1 MNYRDFLATIKS
13 ANFPLV
19 FSLAVIALFGSLFFT
34 PAEPLKQKQTGKQGP
49 DVEQPIEIPVIED
62 KTLDY
67 GISFIHQQGDENLVA
82 IDDVLG
88 PGACVLDYDNDGWVD
103 LFLVNGSGQTRYYGK
118 PYWWQGES
126 GNALLRNI
134 NGQRFEDVTANS
146 GLSASFQGMGCVSAD
161 FDNDGDADLF
171 ITSLGNNRIY
181 KNNGNASFSD
191 ITNGSGV
198 VGEHWSTSATV
209 ADFNQD
215 GLLDIYVANYVD
227 FKKGIHTYEPSSQ
240 FSGDMP
246 ISFQGSYYQPQKK
259 TLYQNIGNLQFKD
272 VTREMNAE
280 NGDGRTLGVAWLDL
294 NKDGWQDL
302 VISNDKGV
310 ASNATLMNDKG
321 KGFSVGNFY
330 SGVNSSAGHRGIS
343 IGDINND
350 GNMDLVFA
358 SDKSNAPLLLVKDGS
373 KLGYVD
379 KARDMGI
386 DVEYFS
392 GFSGWTP
399 GLFDFNNDGWLDLFL
414 TNGLLVPDQD
424 LGRVPLGQT
433 KQLWMGTGGSQFR
446 EVSKQTGTALSDV
459 QSARGA
465 VFADFDNDGDIDA
478 YVAHNNDLGQLLINR
493 LPTGTHWLG
502 LKLQATEGNRDAIGA
517 EISVM
522 TEAGKQTRVVT
533 AGNGFLSDSDRRV
546 HFGLGKAGLV
556 KQLKIRWSDGSES
569 TYADLQPDHYY
580 HIRQGYSE
588 ISLFSAS
595 QSQETERPESLR
607 LAFGEHDPVNRI
619 NYLKLLA
626 SGSAIGSVLPEL
638 TIGSGDAEPLVRE
651 AIINLSLQYK
661 DARYLSLLTRLLD
674 DSNSKIAAK
683 AVDAICAYEDESSV
697 RWLLRTFRSP
707 AAEVR
712 VKLANCFAY
721 LYQEEEAVIH
731 RKYLALPFLI
741 RQLGDDQPQVRIAA
755 ARALANAERYRAV
768 QPLIDGLDDPDLSV
782 RAEAV
787 RALGLIREGKAIPP
801 ILELLQSPGQT
812 PEVYAQ
818 SLIALKR
825 LESAGFT
832 DIQQAF
838 VTGTGQFESLRA
850 LQRLNTVGFIIEN
863 KDDGIVLN
871 QSELIALVESSAK
884 QSLPEVLSDEGGET
898 AIALIDI
905 LHKSQKTETIAI
917 VQALKNHPNPK
928 VRIKAFAY
936 LLESDRQNQTQA
948 INDGLSDASYEA
960 KRAILNASCNTGL
973 AASLPEKPVLLALE
987 STATRLAAINCLA
1000 KVPATNSSQRLYAI
1014 ATDPTETPEAI
1025 SAAIAGLT
1033 ERSLVD
1039 RQLPDALA
1047 RHPDARVRMAS
1058 FLFWLRHQPAFIDAE
1073 QIPQRF
1079 ADALEDADDS
1089 VQALACGELSKRQE
1103 AWAMRKIQAEL
1114 TDAKAS
1120 PKLRS
1125 CLMQN
1130 YKASNSVLAE
1140 KQLMEAALAK
1150 DDPLR
1155 EQWLEKLLGS
1165 AGLASDAIAW
1175 QLLKDQTESPRVR
1188 MLAAKHLSPRH
1199 EQEVMTWLRKK

>member
-19 FSLAVIALFGSLFFT
+19 FTLAVIALFGSLFFT
-34 PAEPLKQKQTGKQGP
+34 PVEPLKQKQTGKQDS
-49 DVEQPIEIPVIED
+49 DVEQPIEIPIIED
-62 KTLDY
+62 KTLAF
-67 GISFIHQQGDENLVA
+67 GISFIHQQGDENLAA

-88 PGACVLDYDNDGWVD
+88 SGACVLDYDNDGWVD

-134 NGQRFEDVTANS
+134 NGQRFEDVTADA
-146 GLSASFQGMGCVSAD
+146 GLSASFHGMGCVSAD
-161 FDNDGDADLF
+161 FDNDGDTDLF
-171 ITSLGNNRIY
+171 VTSLGKNRIY
-181 KNNGNASFSD
+181 KNKGDGSFLD

-198 VGEHWSTSATV
+198 AGEHWSTSATV

-240 FSGDMP
+240 FSGEMP
-246 ISFQGSYYQPQKK
+246 ISFQGGYYQPQKN
-259 TLYQNIGNLQFKD
+259 TLYQNIGNLQFRD
-272 VTREMNAE
+272 VTGEMNAE

-310 ASNATLMNDKG
+310 ASNATLINDKG
-321 KGFSVGNFY
+321 KGFSIGNFY
-330 SGVNSSAGHRGIS
+330 SGVNSSAGHRGVS
-343 IGDINND
+343 VGDIDND

-399 GLFDFNNDGWLDLFL
+399 GLLDFNNDGWLDLFL

-433 KQLWMGTGGSQFR
+433 KQLWMGTGGSQFK
-446 EVSKQTGTALSDV
+446 EVSKQTGAALSDV

-478 YVAHNNDLGQLLINR
+478 YVTHNNDLGQLLINQ
-493 LPTGTHWLG
+493 LSTGAHWLG
-502 LKLQATEGNRDAIGA
+502 LKLQTTEGNRDAIGA
-517 EISVM
+517 EVSVV

-533 AGNGFLSDSDRRV
+533 TGNGFLSDSDRRV

-556 KQLKIRWSDGSES
+556 KQIKIRWPDGGES
-569 TYADLQPDHYY
+569 TYADIQPDHYY
-580 HIRQGYSE
+580 HIRQGDSE
-588 ISLFSAS
+588 ASLLSAR
-595 QSQETERPESLR
+595 QSQETERPSALR
-607 LAFGEHDPVNRI
+607 LAFGEHDSANRTD
-619 NYLKLLA
+619 YLRLLA
-626 SGSAIGSVLPEL
+626 SGPGIGSALPEL
-638 TIGSGDAEPLVRE
+638 TIGAEDSDPIVRE
-651 AIINLSLQYK
+651 TVINLSLQHK
-661 DARYLSLLTRLLD
+661 DSRFLSLLIRLLD
-674 DSNSKIAAK
+674 DSNSKVAAE
-683 AVDAICAYEDESSV
+683 AVDAICAYEDEASV
-697 RWLLRTFRSP
+697 RWLLRTFKSP

-731 RKYLALPFLI
+731 RKYLALPYLI
-741 RQLGDDQPQVRIAA
+741 RQLSDDQPQVRIAA

-768 QPLIDGLDDPDLSV
+768 QPLIDALDDPDLSV

-801 ILELLQSPGQT
+801 ILALLQSPGQT

-838 VTGTGQFESLRA
+838 VTGTGQFEGQRV
-850 LQRLNTVGFIIEN
+850 LQRLSAVRFIIEN

-871 QSELIALVESSAK
+871 QSELIALVESLAK

-905 LHKSQKTETIAI
+905 LHKSQNTETITI
-917 VQALKNHPNPK
+917 LKALKNHTNPQ

-948 INDGLSDASYEA
+948 INDSLSDVSDEV
-960 KRAILNASCNTGL
+960 KFAILNMGCKTGL
-973 AASLPEKPVLLALE
+973 AASFPEKPVLLALE
-987 STATRLAAINCLA
+987 SKATRLAAINCLA
-1000 KVPATNSSQRLYAI
+1000 KVSTNNSSQRLYAI
-1014 ATDPTETPEAI
+1014 ATNPTETPEAI
-1025 SAAIAGLT
+1025 SAAIAGLA
-1033 ERSLVD
+1033 EQVPVG
-1039 RQLPDALA
+1039 RQLPDELA
-1047 RHPDARVRMAS
+1047 QHPDARVRMAS
-1058 FLFWLRHQPAFIDAE
+1058 FLFWLRHQPAFIDSE
-1073 QIPQRF
+1073 QMPKRF
-1079 ADALEDADDS
+1079 ADTLEDADDS
-1089 VQALACGELSKRQE
+1089 VQAFACLELSKRQE

-1114 TDAKAS
+1114 TDAKAN

-1130 YKASNSVLAE
+1130 YNVGNPVLAE
-1140 KQLMEAALAK
+1140 KQLMEAAQAK

-1155 EQWLEKLLGS
+1155 EQWLEKLLG
-1165 AGLASDAIAW
+1165 AGSGASDAIAW

-1188 MLAAKHLSPRH
+1188 MLAAKSLPPRH
-1199 EQEVMTWLRKK
+1199 DQEVMTWLRKK